1 RTTTRMFRDS
11 EHKTRGV
18 ITRESGRSSIPETA
32 GLEPRGRDV
41 LDRPVEPRDD
51 SVEWGAASYP

>member
-1 RTTTRMFRDS
+1 MFRDS